1 MQWEQVAPVMAAWAH
16 RSVRLSDTEARARQL
31 GALGQVGLECL
42 AYLDTRSMPASGWQD
57 AQMAVIADAE
67 KPSGLVRFVFLP
79 ALRELVQ
86 AAAANISVPSSVE
99 HTSGE

>member
-1 MQWEQVAPVMAAWAH
+1 
-16 RSVRLSDTEARARQL
+16 
-31 GALGQVGLECL
+31 
-42 AYLDTRSMPASGWQD
+42 
-57 AQMAVIADAE
+57 MAVITDAE

-86 AAAANISVPSSVE
+86 AASAKSSVPSSVE